1 MRTLAN
7 IFVFLLILGGILGCT
22 QNICP
27 AFQSYYIL
35 DEEFREK
42 QFTYFAE
49 DSMPR
54 IDMAGI
60 NKSQF
65 GIIDQPIV
73 SRIPPPIRNPFARL
87 NSVPMEIIYP
97 AKVDSLEFLGDDIM
111 FAEMDVVDTAALE
124 EIEGKV
130 WHFNIDQENYFNYI
144 KKKVGLAWAEPASL
158 LEDSELEEPET
169 QADSLGVEP
178 NKKKGIGGFLNKFKK
193 KKDQKPDNNEEDQP
207 PDNNN

>member
-1 MRTLAN
+1 M
-7 IFVFLLILGGILGCT
+7 FLLILGGILGCT

-35 DEEFREK
+35 DEGFRQK

-54 IDMAGI
+54 NDMAGI

-65 GIIDQPIV
+65 GIIAQPIV
-73 SRIPPPIRNPFARL
+73 SKIPPPIRNPFARL
-87 NSVPMEIIYP
+87 NSVPMEMIYP

-111 FAEMDVVDTAALE
+111 FAEMDIVDTTALE
-124 EIEGKV
+124 ELEEEGKI
-130 WHFNIDQENYFNYI
+130 WHFNIEQQNYFNYI
-144 KKKVGLAWAEPASL
+144 KKKVGLTWAEPGSL
-158 LEDSELEEPET
+158 LQDDELEEPEL
-169 QADSLGVEP
+169 QADSLGVKP
-178 NKKKGIGGFLNKFKK
+178 KKKKGISGFLNKFKK
-193 KKDQKPDNNEEDQP
+193 KKDQNTDTNEEDQP

>member
-1 MRTLAN
+1 M
-7 IFVFLLILGGILGCT
+7 FLLILGGILGCT

-35 DEEFREK
+35 DEGFRQK

-54 IDMAGI
+54 NDMAGI

-65 GIIDQPIV
+65 GIIAQPIV
-73 SRIPPPIRNPFARL
+73 SKIPPPIRNPFARL
-87 NSVPMEIIYP
+87 NSVPMEMIYP

-111 FAEMDVVDTAALE
+111 FAEMDIVDTTALE
-124 EIEGKV
+124 ELEEEGKI
-130 WHFNIDQENYFNYI
+130 WHFNIEQQNYFNYI
-144 KKKVGLAWAEPASL
+144 KKKVGLTWAEPGSL
-158 LEDSELEEPET
+158 LQDDELEEPEL
-169 QADSLGVEP
+169 QADSLGVKP
-178 NKKKGIGGFLNKFKK
+178 KKKKGISGFLNKFKK
-193 KKDQKPDNNEEDQP
+193 KKGQNTDTNEEDQP

>member
-1 MRTLAN
+1 
-7 IFVFLLILGGILGCT
+7 LGCT

-54 IDMAGI
+54 DDMAGI

-73 SRIPPPIRNPFARL
+73 SKIPPPIRNPFARL
-87 NSVPMEIIYP
+87 NSVPMEMIYP
-97 AKVDSLEFLGDDIM
+97 AKVDSLEFQGDDIM
-111 FAEMDVVDTAALE
+111 FAEMDIVDTTALE
-124 EIEGKV
+124 ELEKEGKI
-130 WHFNIDQENYFNYI
+130 WHFNIDQENYFRYI
-144 KKKVGLAWAEPASL
+144 KKKVGVTWAEPGSL
-158 LEDSELEEPET
+158 LQDDELEVPEP

-178 NKKKGIGGFLNKFKK
+178 KKKKGIGGFLNKFRK
-193 KKDQKPDNNEEDQP
+193 KKDQNPDTNEEDQP

>member
-1 MRTLAN
+1 M
-7 IFVFLLILGGILGCT
+7 FLLILGGILGCT

-35 DEEFREK
+35 DEEIRQK

-54 IDMAGI
+54 IDMADI

-73 SRIPPPIRNPFARL
+73 SRIPPPIRNPFSRL
-87 NSVPMEIIYP
+87 NSVPMKIIYP

-158 LEDSELEEPET
+158 LEDSELEEPEL
-169 QADSLGVEP
+169 QVDSLGVKP
-178 NKKKGIGGFLNKFKK
+178 KKKKGISGFLNKFKK
-193 KKDQKPDNNEEDQP
+193 KKGQNTDTNEEDQP

>member
-1 MRTLAN
+1 M
-7 IFVFLLILGGILGCT
+7 
-22 QNICP
+22 
-27 AFQSYYIL
+27 
-35 DEEFREK
+35 DEEIREK

-87 NSVPMEIIYP
+87 NSVPMEMIYP
-97 AKVDSLEFLGDDIM
+97 AKVDSLEFQGDDIM
-111 FAEMDVVDTAALE
+111 FAEMDIVDTTALE
-124 EIEGKV
+124 ELEEEGKI
-130 WHFNIDQENYFNYI
+130 WHFNIDQQNYFRYI
-144 KKKVGLAWAEPASL
+144 KKKVGMTWAEPGSL
-158 LEDSELEEPET
+158 LQDDELEEPEP

-178 NKKKGIGGFLNKFKK
+178 KKKKGIGGFLNKFKK
-193 KKDQKPDNNEEDQP
+193 KKDQNPDSNEEDQP

>member
-1 MRTLAN
+1 M
-7 IFVFLLILGGILGCT
+7 FLLILGGILGCT

-35 DEEFREK
+35 DEEIREK

-65 GIIDQPIV
+65 GIINQPIV

-130 WHFNIDQENYFNYI
+130 WHYNIDQENYFNYI

-178 NKKKGIGGFLNKFKK
+178 KKKKGIGGFLNKFKK
-193 KKDQKPDNNEEDQP
+193 KKDQKPDTNEEDQP
-207 PDNNN
+207 PADNSN